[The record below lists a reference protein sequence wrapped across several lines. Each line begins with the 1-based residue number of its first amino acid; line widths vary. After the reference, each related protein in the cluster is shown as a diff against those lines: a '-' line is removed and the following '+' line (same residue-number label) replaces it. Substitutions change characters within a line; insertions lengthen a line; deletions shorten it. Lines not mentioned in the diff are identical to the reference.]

1 MGVLLQKKK
10 NILKRKNQKKQTQGF
25 KYKKN
30 KMGNDV
36 GFLNIKFM
44 TKYLYNKK
52 KRFYINQINII
63 MFIKRSLF
71 C

>member
-1 MGVLLQKKK
+1 MGVLLQKRKS
-10 NILKRKNQKKQTQGF
+10 ILKLKNQKKQNQGF

-30 KMGNDV
+30 KMGNAV
-36 GFLNIKFM
+36 GFLTTKFM

-52 KRFYINQINII
+52 KRFYINLINII
-63 MFIKRSLF
+63 MFIKRNLF